1 MQVSA
6 LIADEDRC
14 VPPNLALAISSRQ
27 SIPAPGPPDLRGGRG
42 HRCPE
47 DGSAERA
54 ALPHLGKCFRRDP
67 EVASHRAHAPDRL
80 RLAKAPQW
88 PGSAA
93 EDALHAEIRDGNDV
107 SKAAEIGRAH
117 V

>member
-6 LIADEDRC
+6 LMADEDRC

-54 ALPHLGKCFRRDP
+54 ALPHLGKRSEEHTSELQSQMSISYAVFCLQKKKYT
-67 EVASHRAHAPDRL
+67 HHQL
-80 RLAKAPQW
+80 QMT
-88 PGSAA
+88 
-93 EDALHAEIRDGNDV
+93 NQNTT
-107 SKAAEIGRAH
+107 
-117 V
+117 